1 MTAVSAAI
9 RFCRMETAGA
19 MIMFGDAA
27 AAEAPKDKAARL
39 RLNDALCEPVEALE
53 KETCIRIP
61 RGFVRLSSNL
71 DEFCNN
77 KDFNTAR
84 VSVEWMETCLANWRK
99 PYKVGYCSRNKKC
112 SCAVYPDPEGCK
124 GR

>member
-9 RFCRMETAGA
+9 RFCRTETAGA
-19 MIMFGDAA
+19 MITFGDAA

-53 KETCIRIP
+53 KKTCVRIP

-77 KDFNTAR
+77 KDFNTAS
-84 VSVEWMETCLANWRK
+84 VSVQWTETCLADWRN
-99 PYKVGYCSRNKKC
+99 PYKVGYCSRDKKY
-112 SCAVYPDPEGCK
+112 SCAVYPHSEGCR